1 MYNSIFIGLI
11 MTITRSV
18 QKMYKNSLTYRIFS
32 TVERYI
38 RIIYRGSLFHSFN
51 KSSEGIFK
59 NSFIYKGV
67 RCIFKI
73 LDNILDFLRGLIKK
87 IGFNSEI
94 SKGLDYYSSSMA
106 SALRLFYETFVL
118 LGIILI
124 IGNFLGYKG
133 IPILFNLLLI
143 GLGLFGI
150 HLNGLELTAIE
161 ESAFINFF
169 LDLFKEDKG
178 GENWW

>member
-18 QKMYKNSLTYRIFS
+18 QKMYKHSLTCHIFS
-32 TVERYI
+32 TLERYI
-38 RIIYRGSLFHSFN
+38 RIIYRGSLLHGFN
-51 KSSEGIFK
+51 RSSESIFK
-59 NSFIYKGV
+59 NSFTYKGV
-67 RCIFKI
+67 GYIFMLMDKV
-73 LDNILDFLRGLIKK
+73 LDFLKDFVNRIAFG
-87 IGFNSEI
+87 SEV
-94 SKGLDYYSSSMA
+94 SKGLGYYSSSIA